1 MMDRL
6 LKRRAD
12 AEATVDEMD
21 AAIADAIA
29 HGRPDDE
36 VQELRERRR
45 DAVEDADDTGEALR
59 VVEDLEERRAATERR
74 AELRGRRAE
83 ATEKAEV
90 LVESARAVDEALAA
104 LETAAAAHQL
114 AALDAARALRRAGL
128 SDDGRI
134 GRMQRPFAKW
144 SAWAGAPTFA
154 EMAEMARTPVAKRR
168 SLESLVRNVVPAIPD
183 ELED

>member
-12 AEATVDEMD
+12 AEATVEEMD

-36 VQELRERRR
+36 VQALRERRR

-59 VVEDLEERRAATERR
+59 VVEDRERVEATREARKRR
-74 AELRGRRAE
+74 AELVREARERAE
-83 ATEKAEV
+83 A
-90 LVESARAVDEALAA
+90 LIESARAVDGALAA

-134 GRMQRPFAKW
+134 GRMIRPFAKW
-144 SAWAGAPTFA
+144 SSWHGAPTWA
-154 EMAEMARTPVAKRR
+154 EMAEMARTPFAKRR
-168 SLESLVRNVVPAIPD
+168 ALEGLVRNVIPSIPEETD
-183 ELED
+183 R